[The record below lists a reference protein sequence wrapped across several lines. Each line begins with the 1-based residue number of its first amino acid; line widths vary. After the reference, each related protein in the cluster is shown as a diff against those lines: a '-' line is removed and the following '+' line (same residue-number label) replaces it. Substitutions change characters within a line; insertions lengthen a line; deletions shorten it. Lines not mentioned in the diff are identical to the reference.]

1 MRSLLLL
8 LVLAFISNSGPLAA
22 QGKEQPPMGDPEIP
36 QAPYRKLDC
45 FEEHNQGGGHGVR
58 LGCQAFANFHFR
70 QYKASN

>member
-1 MRSLLLL
+1 MRSLLLH
-8 LVLAFISNSGPLAA
+8 LVLAFISNSGLWAA
-22 QGKEQPPMGDPEIP
+22 PDKEQPPMGDPEIP